1 MTQTPLSHAILL
13 ALADQDR
20 HGYAILKEI
29 ERQSEGRLRTGT
41 GTLYAALQ
49 RLTDDGL
56 IAEAPE
62 SAEPDD
68 DPRRRYYRLTAEGR
82 SEAAEETRRLA
93 RLVQVAGEKNLVPG
107 LRLIG
112 LADE

>member
-1 MTQTPLSHAILL
+1 MPQTALSHAILL

-29 ERQSEGRLRTGT
+29 ERQSEGQLRAGT

-49 RLTDDGL
+49 RLVEEGL
-56 IAEAPE
+56 IADAPE

-82 SEAAEETRRLA
+82 HAAVDETRRLA
-93 RLVQVAGEKNLVPG
+93 RLVQVAGEKNVVPG

>member
-1 MTQTPLSHAILL
+1 MTPTALSHAILL
-13 ALADQDR
+13 ALADEDR
-20 HGYAILKEI
+20 HGYAILKEV
-29 ERQSEGRLRTGT
+29 ERQSGLRAGT

-49 RLTDDGL
+49 RLAADGL

-68 DPRRRYYRLTAEGR
+68 DARRRYYRLTPEGR
-82 SEAAEETRRLA
+82 EAARQETRRLA

-107 LRLIG
+107 LRLFG